1 MRVGRQARVDVDEV
15 ERILVAV
22 ARTTGSSD
30 ARTTRRT
37 VSRTDEVDA
46 AAEEVVVEAVAV
58 VDAMVDVT
66 AISPRMRSST
76 AATSKPPYPLCREAF
91 ANILHSTT
99 PRIQSTADE
108 SADNKKR
115 SRDEDAPS
123 GEPAAK
129 KVDVKAE

>member
-46 AAEEVVVEAVAV
+46 AAEEDVVEAVAV

-76 AATSKPPYPLCREAF
+76 AATTPPLASSPPPTSLPITRSEA
-91 ANILHSTT
+91 AMRMLPPASLLPRRSTSR
-99 PRIQSTADE
+99 PS
-108 SADNKKR
+108 R
-115 SRDEDAPS
+115 SRARWN
-123 GEPAAK
+123 
-129 KVDVKAE
+129 